1 MKTLLILII
10 IGLILVVAAVWM
22 RERKRRIR
30 IESTDNI
37 VEEIRKIGELTT
49 ARYYEEL
56 LIKTSRDASG
66 EIVFTEDRTPHLTKS
81 YLIKSVKGTVRA
93 GFNLKEA
100 EEGDIKVED
109 NVLTLKLPHALIL
122 ETIVRQQDIET
133 LVEKGKWLHE
143 QSVDV
148 MQKAYDT
155 LRENALENG
164 ILASAERSARAN
176 LLHICKILGFR
187 DVKIE
192 FK

>member
-10 IGLILVVAAVWM
+10 IGIVLVVAAVWM

-66 EIVFTEDRTPHLTKS
+66 EIVFTDDRTPHLTKS

-100 EEGDIKVED
+100 EPGDVVVND
-109 NVLTLKLPHALIL
+109 NVLHLKLPHALIL

-164 ILASAERSARAN
+164 ILASAELSARSN
-176 LLHICKILGFR
+176 LFHICKLLGFR

>member
-1 MKTLLILII
+1 MKTLLVLLI
-10 IGLILVVAAVWM
+10 IGLAAVVAAIWL
-22 RERKRRIR
+22 RERARRIK

-37 VEEIRKIGELTT
+37 VEEIHKIGELTT

-56 LIKTSRDASG
+56 LVKTSRDASG
-66 EIVFTEDRTPHLTKS
+66 EIVFTDDRTPHLTKS

-93 GFNLKEA
+93 GFNLKDAVPE
-100 EEGDIKVED
+100 DIRVAD
-109 NVLTLKLPHALIL
+109 NVLTLRLPHAVIL
-122 ETIVRQQDIET
+122 ETIVRQQDVET

-164 ILASAERSARAN
+164 ILVSAELSARSN
-176 LLHICKILGFR
+176 LFHICKILGFR
-187 DVKIE
+187 DVKID